1 MHPIFH
7 VFGREL
13 SAYLL
18 FTILAAAATFALAI
32 PALRQAGLSRA
43 RAAWLLAAMCAAFLV
58 GARIWNVAINPGN
71 FAGALKW
78 YSLQLAGL
86 SLYGGVLGAGLA
98 LAAAL
103 HRWETPIFP
112 ALDAMTVPGGV
123 AFCIVRIGCY
133 LNGCCAGRA
142 TRCIFGVVFPV
153 REASRQMLK
162 EAVPF
167 LSPVQTVHP
176 TQVYELV
183 GAAVG
188 LPLIIWLCRHFRMRD
203 GALFLLYG
211 AWFSAVRLAVLPL
224 RALTYSS
231 VVKTVIYPLI
241 YLLFCLCGI
250 VLALLRGRQR
260 ETLFK

>member
-1 MHPIFH
+1 M
-7 VFGREL
+7 
-13 SAYLL
+13 
-18 FTILAAAATFALAI
+18 
-32 PALRQAGLSRA
+32 
-43 RAAWLLAAMCAAFLV
+43 
-58 GARIWNVAINPGN
+58 AINPGN

-231 VVKTVIYPLI
+231 VVKTVIYPFI